1 MSSRIISENAGS
13 FTNHSLGKSRTRE
26 LVALTREDA
35 RVRSLQL
42 DGLGVAAGEILKEKV
57 YYKGRNGQA

>member
-1 MSSRIISENAGS
+1 MSGRIISENAGS

-35 RVRSLQL
+35 RVRSLQI
-42 DGLGVAAGEILKEKV
+42 DGLGVADGEILQK
-57 YYKGRNGQA
+57 KGLL

>member
-1 MSSRIISENAGS
+1 VSSRIISENAGS

-42 DGLGVAAGEILKEKV
+42 DGLGVAAGEILK
-57 YYKGRNGQA
+57 